1 MPKVTFPHVAES
13 YRAFKMLLEDLGNE
27 VILPPRP
34 SMHTLDRGV
43 QYAPEF
49 ACFPVKILLG
59 TYLETCPQGVELI
72 ITSGGVGPCRAG
84 HYAQLHKKI
93 LRSLGYPI
101 DIIVFEPPRLYPL
114 DFVHNIQR
122 LNPGRLSYR
131 SVYECIKRAWRK
143 LQALDDLEKL
153 SHQVRPREISQGAT
167 TRAYRKALAW
177 IDRAYTWR
185 EIEDAAKNALYA
197 LRDVPQDPFRRVLRV
212 GIVGE
217 IYVLLEP
224 ASNLEIEETLGHLG
238 VEVERSMFL
247 TGWTRDNT
255 WTETTEGLTV
265 KDAALPYLPEL
276 LGGHG
281 RDSIGNTI
289 LYAKR
294 GFDGVIQLAPFT
306 CIPEIVARTILPRV
320 SRDHNIPV
328 LTFFLDEQTGKAG
341 TATRLE
347 AFVDLMRRKKS
358 KQAGSDS
365 NDGLSWHRR
374 GFGKHQYSNLR

>member
-1 MPKVTFPHVAES
+1 MPRITFPHVGES
-13 YRAFKMLLEDLGNE
+13 YRSFKMLMEDLGNE

-34 SMHTLDRGV
+34 SKRTLDLGV
-43 QYAPEF
+43 RYAPEF

-93 LRSLGYPI
+93 LRSLGYQV
-101 DIIVFEPPRLYPL
+101 DIVVFEPPRLYPL
-114 DFVHNIQR
+114 EFLHNIQR
-122 LNPGRLSYR
+122 LNPHRMSYR
-131 SVYECIKRAWRK
+131 AIYECIRRAWRK
-143 LQALDDLEKL
+143 LQALDNVEKL
-153 SHQVRPREISQGAT
+153 THKIRPRETVRGAT
-167 TRAYRKALAW
+167 TRAYRRVLEW
-177 IDRAYTWR
+177 IDRAYSLA
-185 EIEDAAKNALYA
+185 EIEEAEQSAIEELKK
-197 LRDVPQDPFRRVLRV
+197 VPQDPYRDVLRV

-217 IYVLLEP
+217 VYVLLEP
-224 ASNLEIEETLGHLG
+224 ASNLEIEETLGNLG
-238 VEVERSMFL
+238 VEVERSLFL

-255 WTETTEGLTV
+255 WAETTEGLTV
-265 KDAALPYLPEL
+265 KEAALPYLPEL

-281 RDSIGNTI
+281 RDSIGNTV

-320 SRDHNIPV
+320 SEDHNIPV

-341 TATRLE
+341 MATRLE
-347 AFVDLMRRKKS
+347 AFVDLMRRKK
-358 KQAGSDS
+358 AA
-365 NDGLSWHRR
+365 RR
-374 GFGKHQYSNLR
+374 TA

>member
-1 MPKVTFPHVAES
+1 MPRITFPHVGES
-13 YRAFKMLLEDLGNE
+13 YRSFKMLMEDLGNE

-34 SMHTLDRGV
+34 SKRTLDLGV
-43 QYAPEF
+43 RYAPEF

-93 LRSLGYPI
+93 LRSLGYQV
-101 DIIVFEPPRLYPL
+101 DIVVFEPPRLYPL
-114 DFVHNIQR
+114 EFLHNIQR
-122 LNPGRLSYR
+122 LNPHRMSYR
-131 SVYECIKRAWRK
+131 AIYECIRRAWRK
-143 LQALDDLEKL
+143 LQALDNVEKL
-153 SHQVRPREISQGAT
+153 THKIRPRETVRGAT
-167 TRAYRKALAW
+167 TRAYRRVLEW
-177 IDRAYTWR
+177 IDRAYSLA
-185 EIEDAAKNALYA
+185 EIEEAEQSAIEELKK
-197 LRDVPQDPFRRVLRV
+197 VPQDPYRDVLRV

-217 IYVLLEP
+217 VYVLLEP
-224 ASNLEIEETLGHLG
+224 ASNLEIEETLGNLG
-238 VEVERSMFL
+238 VEVERSLFL

-255 WTETTEGLTV
+255 WAETTEGLTV
-265 KDAALPYLPEL
+265 KEAALPYLPEL

-281 RDSIGNTI
+281 RDSIGNTV

-320 SRDHNIPV
+320 SEDHSIPV

-341 TATRLE
+341 MATRLE
-347 AFVDLMRRKKS
+347 AFVDLMRRKK
-358 KQAGSDS
+358 AA
-365 NDGLSWHRR
+365 RR
-374 GFGKHQYSNLR
+374 TA

>member
-1 MPKVTFPHVAES
+1 MPRITFPHVGES
-13 YRAFKMLLEDLGNE
+13 YRSFKMLMEDLGNE

-34 SMHTLDRGV
+34 SKRTLDLGV
-43 QYAPEF
+43 RYAPEF

-93 LRSLGYPI
+93 LRSLGYQV
-101 DIIVFEPPRLYPL
+101 DIVVFEPPRLYPL
-114 DFVHNIQR
+114 EFLHNIQR
-122 LNPGRLSYR
+122 LNPRRMSYR
-131 SVYECIKRAWRK
+131 AIYECIRRAWRK
-143 LQALDDLEKL
+143 LQALDNVEKL
-153 SHQVRPREISQGAT
+153 THKIRPRETVRGAT
-167 TRAYRKALAW
+167 TRAYRRVLEW
-177 IDRAYTWR
+177 IDRAYSLA
-185 EIEDAAKNALYA
+185 EIEEAEQSAIEELKK
-197 LRDVPQDPFRRVLRV
+197 VPQDPYRDVLRV

-217 IYVLLEP
+217 VYVLLEP
-224 ASNLEIEETLGHLG
+224 ASNLEIEETLGNLG
-238 VEVERSMFL
+238 VEVERSLFL

-255 WTETTEGLTV
+255 WAETTEGLTV
-265 KDAALPYLPEL
+265 KEAALPYLPEL

-281 RDSIGNTI
+281 RDSIGNTV

-320 SRDHNIPV
+320 SEDHNIPV

-341 TATRLE
+341 MATRLE
-347 AFVDLMRRKKS
+347 AFVDLMRRKK
-358 KQAGSDS
+358 AA
-365 NDGLSWHRR
+365 RR
-374 GFGKHQYSNLR
+374 TA